1 MTRAGQFI
9 RYALVI
15 DGKQKNPKRWAFAV
29 VLIRLVAL
37 GGALWLAT
45 LDRPWPWIALV
56 MVVIMMYW
64 LWRVL
69 TKILFRQM
77 ANKGWAPQSVRR
89 FIGLIFQNLV
99 EVVFAAG
106 VLVAATE
113 SLQRGPT
120 FKPQIDSFGVAL
132 LSAAAPLGSTA
143 ATPKTG
149 WAEATSLVGLAMVLL
164 MSVVVIAAAV
174 NGAFAAPKQG
184 KGTVDD
190 DCW

>member
-1 MTRAGQFI
+1 MTRAGQFF

-15 DGKQKNPKRWAFAV
+15 DGKQENPKCWAFAV
-29 VLIRLVAL
+29 VSIRLATL
-37 GGALWLAT
+37 SGALWLAL
-45 LDRPWPWIALV
+45 LDCPWPWVALAMGV
-56 MVVIMMYW
+56 TMMYW

-69 TKILFRQM
+69 AKIIFQQM
-77 ANKGWAPQSVRR
+77 VNKGWAPQSARR
-89 FIGLIFQNLV
+89 FIGLVFLNLA

-120 FKPQIDSFGVAL
+120 FKPQIESFGVAL
-132 LSAAAPLGSTA
+132 LSAAAPLGSAA

-149 WAEATSLVGLAMVLL
+149 WAEATSLVGLAMVVF

-174 NGAFAAPKQG
+174 NGAFAARQQS
-184 KGTVDD
+184 KGTADD